1 MTAFIKQASAINKMD
16 DIVSNYTKSDETMP
30 YAPYRVECLLAY
42 AVSKRYSG
50 KEGAGEMFELLIGAA
65 VLALTITYWDK
76 IKRWLDT
83 IVADKIEKVFG
94 YGARKR
100 VHHAVTIV
108 DRVASGIREEYSFM
122 LVRSPAKAMTNMRK
136 SRCGFFQM

>member
-1 MTAFIKQASAINKMD
+1 
-16 DIVSNYTKSDETMP
+16 
-30 YAPYRVECLLAY
+30 
-42 AVSKRYSG
+42 
-50 KEGAGEMFELLIGAA
+50 MFELLIGAA

-83 IVADKIEKVFG
+83 IVADRIEKVFG

-108 DRVASGIREEYSFM
+108 DRVASGIRERVFVYVGKVTGKGYDKYEEKQ
-122 LVRSPAKAMTNMRK
+122 VRILSDVEDEVVKEINEKGPVIQEFTYTE
-136 SRCGFFQM
+136 

>member
-1 MTAFIKQASAINKMD
+1 MW
-16 DIVSNYTKSDETMP
+16 E
-30 YAPYRVECLLAY
+30 
-42 AVSKRYSG
+42 
-50 KEGAGEMFELLIGAA
+50 
-65 VLALTITYWDK
+65 LALLFGLITLTVTYWDK

-108 DRVASGIREEYSFM
+108 DRVATGIRERVFVYVGKVTGKGYDKYEEKQ
-122 LVRSPAKAMTNMRK
+122 VRIISDVEDEVVREINEKGPIIQEFTYTE
-136 SRCGFFQM
+136 

>member
-1 MTAFIKQASAINKMD
+1 MLGWI
-16 DIVSNYTKSDETMP
+16 
-30 YAPYRVECLLAY
+30 LL
-42 AVSKRYSG
+42 G
-50 KEGAGEMFELLIGAA
+50 LAA
-65 VLALTITYWDK
+65 TTIAITYWDK

-108 DRVASGIREEYSFM
+108 DKVTAGIRERVFVYVGKKTGAGYDKYEEKQ
-122 LVRSPAKAMTNMRK
+122 VRILSDIEDEVIKEINEKGSVIQEFTYTE
-136 SRCGFFQM
+136 